1 MRWNLMCGLLFVC
14 VGAAVADDSPQFL
27 GAGRNGVLHET
38 GLVAE
43 FGDDGPKQLWRSKL
57 GVSMSGLAVVG
68 DEVFT
73 LYQDGAKQFVV
84 ALKLADGEVI
94 WKTAIGENYKNSM
107 GNGPRATPTVVDGV
121 VYAFSGDGVLA
132 ALKAQSGV
140 VLWSVNTV
148 GTLKTQVADY
158 GMASSPLVTEHG
170 VVVQVGSP
178 NGCVCCFN
186 KATGERKWAAGDELA
201 GYSSPIMATLAGVKQ
216 VVAVNGAE
224 VLSLDPAT
232 GAVLW
237 EFPFVTEYN
246 CNTASPVVLDADR
259 VLISAGENHGSVV
272 LKVTGSGKSLAVSED
287 WSSLGRGSVLRA
299 EWQTPVLAEGVLYG
313 FDNIGSAGP
322 ITNLVAVDAA
332 TGKQLWME
340 KRFGKGNLVMA
351 DGRVYI
357 TTMKGELVVGTVTP
371 EGYEETA
378 RAVLTGMTRQAP
390 VISGGHLLMRD
401 DAEVVCIDLRAN

>member
-14 VGAAVADDSPQFL
+14 VGAVVADDSPQFL
-27 GAGRNGVLHET
+27 GAGRNGVLNES

-43 FGDDGPKQLWRSKL
+43 FGDDGPKQLWRTKL

-68 DEVFT
+68 DDVFT
-73 LYQDGAKQFVV
+73 MYQDGAKQFVV
-84 ALKLADGEVI
+84 ALQLADGKVR
-94 WKTAIGENYKNSM
+94 WQTAVGENYKNSM

-132 ALKAQSGV
+132 ALKADTGV

-148 GTLKTQVADY
+148 ASLKTQVADY

-178 NGCVCCFN
+178 NGCVCCFDA
-186 KATGERKWAAGDELA
+186 ATGERKWSAGDELA
-201 GYSSPIMATLAGVKQ
+201 GYSSPILATLAGVKQ

-357 TTMKGELVVGTVTP
+357 TTMKGELVVGTVSP
-371 EGYEETA
+371 SGYEETG

-401 DAEVVCIDLRAN
+401 DAEVVCVDLRAN